1 LEENTAARG
10 ARRATWEI
18 VIMKTM
24 KMKSVEGICAMGAR
38 VVALAFLCMLLL
50 LVPRGASAQVLG
62 TGGSD
67 GPAPMPSDPYGDPVP
82 ATSAGPVLQDSD
94 NAADPSGAPAPASAV
109 DKPAAPQSGV
119 SFVTVSGGHFAVDG
133 HAFRHVGTNEVDLVY
148 EGGDQWNDTYYL
160 RQAGVKQV
168 RVFLPNNH
176 YNTQDM
182 INRLDTTLGIAWS
195 RGIRVTVV
203 LSNFY
208 YGNHWGSDG
217 GGGLTVVPG
226 DEGYY
231 TDTCC
236 NGIKLLNHSWFTGGY
251 TLHYKPFVAAVVDH
265 FKNDGRV
272 FAWEIGNELG
282 APNGDVE
289 GTITFYR
296 TMAQYIKSID
306 PNHMVAPGIICTAW
320 LPLTTSDQKYRLY
333 QYMDYV
339 TEHHYEPTGNAGDL
353 NDDQLAAS
361 YGKPLVIEEFGV
373 AQNQSPYSGDH
384 SLIMPRVAD
393 FFDWAYATEPVKQAD
408 AVMVWGVDFGND
420 HGSGD
425 AYVGPWEQGL
435 SDQYLQLWRETADW
449 SRVAPH
455 YSDVPPTDT
464 FYTYIECLS
473 RHRAVSGLYGW
484 VNDSSNDQFRPGD
497 AITRSQA
504 IKAIVRAMGLPL
516 RFPSTATFTDVP
528 RSDFN
533 FRYIETAVY
542 YGIISG
548 YADHTFRPDAGLTRG
563 QMSKVIVIAGQV
575 KYGWTINTAGAPHF
589 VDVPVGSTFFDWI
602 ETAYNRGMI
611 SGYANG
617 YFYPNNPTT
626 RGQFSKMLSQAISCY

>member
-1 LEENTAARG
+1 
-10 ARRATWEI
+10 
-18 VIMKTM
+18 MKTLLR
-24 KMKSVEGICAMGAR
+24 AR
-38 VVALAFLCMLLL
+38 IVLLAFVCLLL
-50 LVPRGASAQVLG
+50 LLIPRGASAQITAG
-62 TGGSD
+62 AGGGDSFK
-67 GPAPMPSDPYGDPVP
+67 PMPSDPYGDSVSNG
-82 ATSAGPVLQDSD
+82 ASGPVLHDSD
-94 NAADPSGAPAPASAV
+94 NLADPGGTPAPSLAL
-109 DKPAAPQSGV
+109 DKPAPLPPTSAV

-133 HAFRHVGTNEVDLVY
+133 HAFRHVGTNEVDLIY

-182 INRLDTTLGIAWS
+182 INRLENALGIAWS
-195 RGIRVTVV
+195 RGIRLTVV

-217 GGGLTVVPG
+217 GGGFTVVPG

-236 NGIKLLNHSWFTGGY
+236 GGIHLLNHSWFTGGY
-251 TLHYKPFVAAVVDH
+251 NVNYKPFVGTVVDH

-282 APNGDVE
+282 APNGDIE
-289 GTITFYR
+289 GTIAFYR
-296 TMAQYIKSID
+296 AMALYIKSID
-306 PNHMVAPGIICTAW
+306 PNHMVAPGIICTSW
-320 LPLTTSDQKYRLY
+320 LPLTTADQKYRLY

-339 TEHHYEPTGNAGDL
+339 TEHHYEPGGNPGDL
-353 NDDQLAAS
+353 NDDQLAAL
-361 YGKPLVIEEFGV
+361 YNKPLVIEEFGV
-373 AQNQSPYSGDH
+373 AQNQSPFTDH
-384 SLIMPRVAD
+384 DRILPRVID
-393 FFDWAYATEPVKQAD
+393 FYDWAHAGATARQAD

-435 SDQYLQLWRETADW
+435 SDQYVQVWRDNADW
-449 SRVAPH
+449 SRVAPR

-473 RHRAVSGLYGW
+473 RHRAVSGVAGW
-484 VNDSSNDQFRPGD
+484 VDDSNNDQFRPG
-497 AITRSQA
+497 AAVTRVQA
-504 IKAIVRAMGLPL
+504 IKAIIRAMGLPL
-516 RFPSTATFTDVP
+516 QFPATATFTDVP
-528 RSDFN
+528 RSHPD
-533 FRYIETAVY
+533 FRYVETAVY
-542 YGIISG
+542 YGIING

-563 QMSKVIVIAGQV
+563 QMCKVIVIAGQV
-575 KYGWTINTAGAPHF
+575 RYGWSINTTGAPHF
-589 VDVPVGSTFFDWI
+589 VDVPQGSTFFDWI
-602 ETAYNRGMI
+602 ETAYNRQMI
-611 SGYANG
+611 NGYANG

-626 RGQFSKMLSQAISCY
+626 RGQLAKMLSQAIQCQ

>member
-1 LEENTAARG
+1 
-10 ARRATWEI
+10 
-18 VIMKTM
+18 MKTM
-24 KMKSVEGICAMGAR
+24 TMKSVEGIYAIGAR
-38 VVALAFLCMLLL
+38 VAALAVLCMLLL
-50 LVPRGASAQVLG
+50 LVPRGASAQL
-62 TGGSD
+62 TGGD
-67 GPAPMPSDPYGDPVP
+67 DPYKPIPSDLYGD
-82 ATSAGPVLQDSD
+82 ATPTDPDGPVLQDAD
-94 NAADPSGAPAPASAV
+94 NPADPAGTPNPAVST
-109 DKPAAPQSGV
+109 DKPAPLPPAV

-133 HAFRHVGTNEVDLVY
+133 HAFRHVGTNEVDLIY
-148 EGGDQWNDTYYL
+148 EGGDQWNDTFYL

-168 RVFLPNNH
+168 RIFLPNNH

-182 INRLDTTLGIAWS
+182 ISRLDTALGIAWS
-195 RGIRVTVV
+195 RGIRLTVV

-208 YGNHWGSDG
+208 LGNHWGSDG

-236 NGIKLLNHSWFTGGY
+236 NGVRLLNHAWFAGGY
-251 TLHYKPFVAAVVDH
+251 NTNYKPFVGTVVDH

-306 PNHMVAPGIICTAW
+306 PNHLVAPGIICTTW
-320 LPLTTSDQKYRLY
+320 LPLTTLDQKDRLY

-339 TEHHYEPTGNAGDL
+339 TEHHYEPQGNAGDL
-353 NDDQLAAS
+353 DDDQLAAR
-361 YGKPLVIEEFGV
+361 YNKPLVIEEFGV
-373 AQNQSPYSGDH
+373 NQNQSPYSTDH
-384 SLIMPRVAD
+384 NRIMPRVVD
-393 FFDWAYATEPVKQAD
+393 FFDLAYASDPVRQAD

-425 AYVGPWEQGL
+425 RDFGPWEQGL
-435 SDQYLQLWRETADW
+435 TNQYLQLWRDTADW

-473 RHRAVSGLYGW
+473 RHRAVSGEYAW
-484 VNDSSNDQFRPGD
+484 VSDTANDQFRPGD
-497 AITRSQA
+497 PITRAEA
-504 IKAIVRAMGLPL
+504 IKGIVRAMGLPL
-516 RFPSTATFTDVP
+516 QFPATATFTDVP
-528 RSDFN
+528 RSDLN
-533 FRYIETAVY
+533 FRYIETAVH
-542 YGIISG
+542 YGIING
-548 YADHTFRPDAGLTRG
+548 YADHTFRPDNSLTRG
-563 QMSKVIVIAGQV
+563 QMSKVIVIAGEV
-575 KYGWTINTAGAPHF
+575 RYNWSINTAGAPHF

-602 ETAYNRGMI
+602 ETAYNRGLI
-611 SGYANG
+611 NGYANG
-617 YFYPNNPTT
+617 YFYPNNTTT
-626 RGQFSKMLSQAISCY
+626 RGQFSKMLSQAITCN